1 MKFPDLNSIAVGTG
15 KTGGTDAPAPGS
27 QLEKTD
33 GPAPLVTPFGT
44 DAHTFQPINNGL
56 VYTAPAHVDSAKYRT
71 DPLPIGWVHLHTK
84 GQLALSLCPGK
95 GGPTASKDNRPRHL
109 GRDLDQLNF
118 QAKIGVLV
126 PLIEAFEFTKLGVP
140 NLIGEATARGMTVKH
155 YPIQDVNV
163 PKDMG
168 ATRDLVKGLVAD
180 LEEGKNVFI
189 HCRGGLGRTGTIAAC
204 ILVEMGWGVEEAIAD
219 TRKARPGALETSGQE
234 KFVAEYAKFKAA
246 ADEAKAAEPPPAAQA
261 APTETAAASK
271 VTIPGLRPELNLK
284 FEDLASAGSGPT
296 GSNPGGWFK
305 VKDEATSTGLP
316 AGTRFYVKTTR
327 TDRVWSSNPAEVE
340 ARIKNEIVASKLYE
354 LTGVEAPQ
362 LTEVKINGSLKGQP
376 FSDRIGLASRIIE
389 GLHGESSMLTSNPGA
404 LPGVFEGFGTH
415 CWLSN
420 WDAIGLGYDNTLAK
434 TQGEEKKAVCIEVGG
449 ALLYRAMGEAKG
461 ARFGD
466 KVTEIESLRDPKI
479 NPQASEV
486 YKHMSPAQIE
496 ASMVPVLRVKDDA
509 IRAVV
514 TEYGPGDDAAKK
526 ALADRLIARKQ
537 DIATRFPNAAK
548 LAAES

>member
-1 MKFPDLNSIAVGTG
+1 MKFPELKPFGAGTPAADAATTIQ
-15 KTGGTDAPAPGS
+15 KT
-27 QLEKTD
+27 E
-33 GPAPLVTPFGT
+33 GPAPLVEPFAK
-44 DAHTFQPINNGL
+44 DAHTFQPTNNGL
-56 VYTAPAHVDSAKYRT
+56 VYTAPAQVDSAKYRT
-71 DPLPIGWVHLHTK
+71 DPLPMGWVNLHTK

-95 GGPTASKDNRPRHL
+95 GGPTASKDKRPRHV
-109 GRDLDQLNF
+109 GRDLDQLKV
-118 QAKIGVLV
+118 QAKIDVLV
-126 PLIEAFEFTKLGVP
+126 PLIEAFEFSKYGVP

-155 YPIQDVNV
+155 YPIQDVNI
-163 PKDMG
+163 PKDMS
-168 ATRDLVKGLVAD
+168 ATRALVKGLVAD
-180 LEEGKNVFI
+180 LEEGKNVCI
-189 HCRGGLGRTGTIAAC
+189 HCKGGLGRTGTISAC
-204 ILVEMGWGVEEAIAD
+204 ILVEMGWSVEEAIAE
-219 TRKARPGALETSGQE
+219 TRKARPGALETSAQE
-234 KFVAEYAKFKAA
+234 KFVADYASFKAE
-246 ADEAKAAEPPPAAQA
+246 ADAAKAAEAPPASEAPSAQGA
-261 APTETAAASK
+261 AKAKIA
-271 VTIPGLRPELNLK
+271 GLRPELDLK
-284 FEDLASAGSGPT
+284 FDSLAPAGSGPT

-305 VKDEATSTGLP
+305 IKDEFATPDALP
-316 AGTRFYVKTTR
+316 AGTRFYVKTAR

-362 LTEVKINGSLKGQP
+362 LTEVTISGTLKGQP
-376 FSDRIGLASRIIE
+376 FSDRIGLASKIIE
-389 GLHGESSMLTSNPGA
+389 GLHGESQLLTSNPSA

-420 WDAIGLGYDNTLAK
+420 WDAIGLSYDNTLAK
-434 TQGEEKKAVCIEVGG
+434 TEGEGKKAVCIEVGG

-466 KVTEIESLRDPKI
+466 KVLEIESLRDPKI

-514 TEYGPGDDAAKK
+514 SEYGPGDDAAKK